1 MTLGLAID
9 LTLIVSVMKTA
20 DVTKVLFKDDLTC
33 VDSTL
38 GDCSAK
44 EDGATGVTL
53 RDIDVLCVRS
63 LLISVTFELFAPVI
77 TELLAKLVAAKLLT
91 SVAIGIKDVSTGL
104 AGVNCEAVLLS
115 CVTKGV
121 TVDMLLTVT
130 TLLLMREEENLT
142 VVNLDPTVGAMDE
155 VIFTKVLSRVIIRVV
170 LRDRRVVKPLVSLTL
185 VTVLLTGVPVE
196 LSCTVLGILV
206 VSLLL
211 K

>member
-44 EDGATGVTL
+44 EDGVTGVTL

-77 TELLAKLVAAKLLT
+77 TELLAKLVAAKLVT

>member
-20 DVTKVLFKDDLTC
+20 DVTKVLFTDDLTC

-77 TELLAKLVAAKLLT
+77 TELLAKLVAAKLVT

-130 TLLLMREEENLT
+130 TLLLMREEENIT

-155 VIFTKVLSRVIIRVV
+155 VICTKVLSRVIIRVV
-170 LRDRRVVKPLVSLTL
+170 LRDRRVVKPWDKNTRNYK
-185 VTVLLTGVPVE
+185 G
-196 LSCTVLGILV
+196 
-206 VSLLL
+206 
-211 K
+211 

>member
-44 EDGATGVTL
+44 EDGVTL

-77 TELLAKLVAAKLLT
+77 TELLAKLVAAKLVT

>member
-38 GDCSAK
+38 GDCSTK
-44 EDGATGVTL
+44 EDGVTGVTL

-77 TELLAKLVAAKLLT
+77 TELLAKLVAAKLVT

-142 VVNLDPTVGAMDE
+142 AVNLDPTVGAMDE

>member
-44 EDGATGVTL
+44 EDGVTGVTL

>member
-9 LTLIVSVMKTA
+9 LTLIVSLMKTA

-44 EDGATGVTL
+44 EDGVTGVTL
-53 RDIDVLCVRS
+53 RDIDVLCVTS

-77 TELLAKLVAAKLLT
+77 TELLTKLVAAKLLT

-104 AGVNCEAVLLS
+104 AGVNCEAVLLLS

-121 TVDMLLTVT
+121 TVNMLLTVT
-130 TLLLMREEENLT
+130 TLLPTREEENLT
-142 VVNLDPTVGAMDE
+142 EVNLDPTVGAIDE
-155 VIFTKVLSRVIIRVV
+155 VIFTKVLSRVINRVV
-170 LRDRRVVKPLVSLTL
+170 LRDRRVAKPWDKNTRNYK
-185 VTVLLTGVPVE
+185 G
-196 LSCTVLGILV
+196 
-206 VSLLL
+206 
-211 K
+211 

>member
-44 EDGATGVTL
+44 EDGVTGVTL

-77 TELLAKLVAAKLLT
+77 TELLAKLVAAKLVT

-170 LRDRRVVKPLVSLTL
+170 LRDRRVVKPWDKNTRNYKGQRKIKPYKKLRYLES
-185 VTVLLTGVPVE
+185 VT
-196 LSCTVLGILV
+196 SD
-206 VSLLL
+206 SSMN
-211 K
+211 

>member
-1 MTLGLAID
+1 MPEVTLGLAID
-9 LTLIVSVMKTA
+9 LTLIVSLMKTA
-20 DVTKVLFKDDLTC
+20 DVTKVLFKDDLPC

-44 EDGATGVTL
+44 EDGVTGVTL

-77 TELLAKLVAAKLLT
+77 TELLTKFVAAKLLT
-91 SVAIGIKDVSTGL
+91 SVAIGIKDVSTEL

-142 VVNLDPTVGAMDE
+142 VVNLDPTVGAIDE
-155 VIFTKVLSRVIIRVV
+155 VITKVLSRVINRVV
-170 LRDRRVVKPLVSLTL
+170 LLRDRRVIAPWDKNTRNYKV
-185 VTVLLTGVPVE
+185 
-196 LSCTVLGILV
+196 
-206 VSLLL
+206 
-211 K
+211 

>member
-1 MTLGLAID
+1 M
-9 LTLIVSVMKTA
+9 
-20 DVTKVLFKDDLTC
+20 
-33 VDSTL
+33 
-38 GDCSAK
+38 
-44 EDGATGVTL
+44 
-53 RDIDVLCVRS
+53 
-63 LLISVTFELFAPVI
+63 I

-142 VVNLDPTVGAMDE
+142 VVNLDLTVGAMDE

-170 LRDRRVVKPLVSLTL
+170 LRDRRVVKPWDKNTRNYK
-185 VTVLLTGVPVE
+185 G
-196 LSCTVLGILV
+196 
-206 VSLLL
+206 
-211 K
+211 